1 MLGVAEDPLIAYGW
15 GNLAIALSAVLFL
28 GVVLTL
34 GYLSR
39 KLEDA
44 LTFTFV
50 FAAPVFLMYILSKIL

>member
-1 MLGVAEDPLIAYGW
+1 MLGVAEAPLIAYGW
-15 GNLAIALSAVLFL
+15 ANLGLVLSAVLFL
-28 GVVLTL
+28 GVVLTI

-50 FAAPVFLMYILSKIL
+50 FAAPVFLMYILSTIL

>member
-1 MLGVAEDPLIAYGW
+1 
-15 GNLAIALSAVLFL
+15 L
-28 GVVLTL
+28 GVVLTI

-50 FAAPVFLMYILSKIL
+50 FAAPVFLMYILSQVL